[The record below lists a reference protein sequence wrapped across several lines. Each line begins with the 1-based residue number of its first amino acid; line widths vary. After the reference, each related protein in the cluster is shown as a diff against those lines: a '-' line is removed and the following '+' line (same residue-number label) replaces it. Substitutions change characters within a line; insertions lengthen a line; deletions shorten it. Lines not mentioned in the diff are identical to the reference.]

1 MRRIDANDL
10 DEAAA
15 AAVRQ
20 NLELNDSKASGLVR
34 PTQGD
39 VRMAALRVRNLVP
52 DKPHPPCISPSSRGM
67 RWRAHT
73 AAPPAVQPCDR
84 MPHMHAMGTLAS
96 PSVALEGHDMHVMWA
111 HVA

>member
-39 VRMAALRVRNLVP
+39 VAHGCLEGDATLYLTSRTPNASVHHPEACDDALTHAALLLCRHATACHTCMP
-52 DKPHPPCISPSSRGM
+52 WAPWHP
-67 RWRAHT
+67 
-73 AAPPAVQPCDR
+73 
-84 MPHMHAMGTLAS
+84 L
-96 PSVALEGHDMHVMWA
+96 L
-111 HVA
+111 

>member
-1 MRRIDANDL
+1 MYLDVSCMHCALSSLCLSSSIYGSIPEPCGTCKRATCLHVIHDSCNVRWLQIEGVKRIDANDL

-39 VRMAALRVRNLVP
+39 VRLAALQV
-52 DKPHPPCISPSSRGM
+52 KPHS
-67 RWRAHT
+67 H
-73 AAPPAVQPCDR
+73 
-84 MPHMHAMGTLAS
+84 
-96 PSVALEGHDMHVMWA
+96 
-111 HVA
+111 

>member
-1 MRRIDANDL
+1 MQFLTAALQVEGVRRIDANDL

-39 VRMAALRVRNLVP
+39 VRLAALQVR
-52 DKPHPPCISPSSRGM
+52 PSSS
-67 RWRAHT
+67 
-73 AAPPAVQPCDR
+73 Q
-84 MPHMHAMGTLAS
+84 
-96 PSVALEGHDMHVMWA
+96 ALGSSLC
-111 HVA
+111 

>member
-39 VRMAALRVRNLVP
+39 VRMAALRVCNL
-52 DKPHPPCISPSSRGM
+52 D
-67 RWRAHT
+67 T
-73 AAPPAVQPCDR
+73 
-84 MPHMHAMGTLAS
+84 
-96 PSVALEGHDMHVMWA
+96 
-111 HVA
+111 